1 MRGSRISW
9 AVAVATL
16 VVVSTPAAA
25 FNCYAIVDRGNE
37 VIYQG
42 ALSPVD
48 LSDDGA
54 PARDAMRARGQQLIA
69 MDTDNGPAIDRV
81 NLATRGGP
89 ATVEE
94 IVAGMRSTTPYGAG
108 TPAAAR
114 RDGSRDGIRLPQIT
128 VPRATGVGMSP
139 SGPPSGMSI
148 R

>member
-9 AVAVATL
+9 AAAAAAL

-25 FNCYAIVDRGNE
+25 FNCYAIVDRNNE
-37 VIYQG
+37 VVYQG

-48 LSDDGA
+48 LSEDGTA
-54 PARDAMRARGQQLIA
+54 ARDALRARGQQLIA
-69 MDTDNGPAIDRV
+69 MDTDSCPAIDRM

-94 IVAGMRSTTPYGAG
+94 IVAGMRSATPYGTGA
-108 TPAAAR
+108 AAAR
-114 RDGSRDGIRLPQIT
+114 PDDSRDGFRLPQIT
-128 VPRATGVGMSP
+128 VPRATGGGLSP

>member
-1 MRGSRISW
+1 MRGSRIPW
-9 AVAVATL
+9 AVAAAVL
-16 VVVSTPAAA
+16 VVISTPATA

-54 PARDAMRARGQQLIA
+54 PARDALRARGQQLIA
-69 MDTDNGPAIDRV
+69 MDTDNCPAIDRI

-94 IVAGMRSTTPYGAG
+94 IVAGMRSATPYGTGA
-108 TPAAAR
+108 PAAGP
-114 RDGSRDGIRLPQIT
+114 DGSSGGIRLPQIT
-128 VPRATGVGMSP
+128 VPRATGGGMSAG
-139 SGPPSGMSI
+139 GPPSGMSI